1 MSTINAPLIA
11 GIPEQNRADVH
22 GDNYLT
28 HGKGVLSWIFTLDH
42 KRIAIMYMVGVL
54 TAFGIGGIFALLLR
68 LELFTPGPSFSS
80 DPVRSNDLYNQMF
93 TLHGTIMVFLF
104 IIPAIPAIIGNFVLP
119 IMLGA
124 KDVAFPRLNL
134 ASFWVWSLGAV
145 FFLWILLGGVVTTVV
160 KVNLA
165 PEAFNAWRGSWGWVF
180 PFGLDTGWVFY
191 TPYSTTKS
199 TTGVIPATL
208 GAFILGFSSIL
219 TGLNFIAS
227 VHMLRPKGMT
237 WFRMPLLLWGL
248 YSTAIIQILAT
259 PVLAIT
265 LLLLIA
271 ERSLGIGIFDP
282 TLGGDPILYQHFFWF
297 YSHPAVYI
305 MVLPALGVTS
315 EIIGVMCRRHI
326 FGYNF
331 IALSSVAIAFFSFIV
346 WGHHMFA
353 SGQSALANA
362 IFSLLTFSV
371 AIPSAVKVFNWVAT
385 MWRGSISLATP
396 MLYVMQVIFV
406 FLVGGLT
413 GLFLGA
419 LSTDIHFHDTY
430 FVVAHF
436 HYVMMGTTLFA
447 LLAAIYYWYPKMFG
461 RMYNE
466 RMGQIASMVILVGF
480 NMTFFVQFIA
490 GAQGMPRRYATYEPQ
505 YEIYHKISTV
515 GSWILGLGLVLVL
528 VNWVMGR
535 WGKIAPPNPWG
546 ANTLEWQTS
555 SPPPHDNFKVTPAA
569 GDPYALKRWRWVKSD
584 DPSVA
589 DGWELKPEF
598 RAKVAAAGP
607 GHRDSRGED
616 DPGNGGQLVGNPH

>member
-1 MSTINAPLIA
+1 MMATARIGIALRQQDAIAAHLVDSADMRPIRSDDVHVLLDLAELIA
-11 GIPEQNRADVH
+11 LA
-22 GDNYLT
+22 LT
-28 HGKGVLSWIFTLDH
+28 ARTPCREFILELRPVLAAIFVV
-42 KRIAIMYMVGVL
+42 IAIERGNL
-54 TAFGIGGIFALLLR
+54 TAAPNMVVAVAVVARTLAIRALVVARISLAAAFGLVVA
-68 LELFTPGPSFSS
+68 EP
-80 DPVRSNDLYNQMF
+80 RSNLIARARHE
-93 TLHGTIMVFLF
+93 TTIVK
-104 IIPAIPAIIGNFVLP
+104 INLP
-119 IMLGA
+119 
-124 KDVAFPRLNL
+124 
-134 ASFWVWSLGAV
+134 
-145 FFLWILLGGVVTTVV
+145 
-160 KVNLA
+160 
-165 PEAFNAWRGSWGWVF
+165 PEAFNHWREGWGWVF

-191 TPYSTTKS
+191 TPYSTSKS
-199 TTGVIPATL
+199 VTGVIPATM

-248 YSTAIIQILAT
+248 YSTALIQILAT

-271 ERSLGIGIFDP
+271 ERALGIGIFDP

-331 IALSSVAIAFFSFIV
+331 IALSSIAIAFFSFIV

-385 MWRGSISLATP
+385 MWKGSISLATP

-447 LLAAIYYWYPKMFG
+447 LLAAMYYWYPKMFG
-461 RMYNE
+461 RMYPE
-466 RMGQIASMVILVGF
+466 KLGQAAAVVVAVGF
-480 NMTFFVQFIA
+480 NLTFFVQFIA

-505 YEIYHKISTV
+505 YAIYHKISTM
-515 GSWILGLGLVLVL
+515 GSWVLGLGLVMVL
-528 VNWVMGR
+528 VSWIMGR

-546 ANTLEWQTS
+546 SNTLEWQTS

-569 GDPYALKRWRWVKSD
+569 GDPYALKRWRWVRSND
-584 DPSVA
+584 DAVA
-589 DGWELKPEF
+589 NGWELKPEF
-598 RAKVAAAGP
+598 RAKQVAAGP
-607 GHRDSRGED
+607 GHRDDPDED
-616 DPGNGGQLVGNPH
+616 RDSGGQLVGDPH